1 MTAIEM
7 KFHRTCRCGKE
18 FMTTKTKQVY
28 CSAKC
33 RYKAYRDSR
42 VEISVEQW
50 KEYLALKELAASVG
64 LVGW

>member
-1 MTAIEM
+1 MAAIEM

-33 RYKAYRDSR
+33 RYKAYRASR
-42 VEISVEQW
+42 VEISTEQW
-50 KEYLALKELAASVG
+50 GEYQRLKELAKSCGIVA
-64 LVGW
+64 